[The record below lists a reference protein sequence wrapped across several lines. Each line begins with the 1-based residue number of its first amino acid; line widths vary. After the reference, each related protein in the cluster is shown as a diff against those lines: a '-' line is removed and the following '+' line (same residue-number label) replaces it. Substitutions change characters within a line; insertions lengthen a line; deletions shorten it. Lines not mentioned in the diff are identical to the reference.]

1 MDRMLLLTRTKF
13 IGRSAPS
20 LETCQNLSMA
30 SVIVRGTAAAS
41 VTPDFAELTLEISQR
56 AADAASAL
64 DEAASRSQQLIAL
77 LDGHGIAPA
86 DLATAGVSVHEEYE
100 YRNNQQVMV
109 GHRASTAVTVTV
121 RSTEL
126 VGRIVRDAVGDAGA
140 SVRNLVWRVERSN
153 PVRAEL
159 LSEAAR
165 DARRRATAYAEALML
180 HLGEVELISETPIA
194 ADPVAPRGMMLA
206 MDAAPMAKGGEM
218 AVSEG
223 LVELTA
229 DVHVRFALLN

>member
-1 MDRMLLLTRTKF
+1 MLLLTRKKF
-13 IGRSAPS
+13 IGREASL
-20 LETCQNLSMA
+20 LETCQNLQMA

-64 DEAASRSQQLIAL
+64 DGAASRSQQLVAL
-77 LDGHGIAPA
+77 LDLHGVAAA
-86 DLATAGVSVHEEYE
+86 DRATAGVSVNEEYE
-100 YRNNQQVMV
+100 YRDNQQVMV
-109 GHRASTAVTVTV
+109 GHRATTAVTVTV
-121 RSTEL
+121 RSTDL

-140 SVRNLVWRVERSN
+140 AVRNLVWRVERTN
-153 PVRAEL
+153 PMHAEL

-194 ADPVAPRGMMLA
+194 AEPVSARGVMMA
-206 MDAAPMAKGGEM
+206 MDAAPRAKGGEM

>member
-1 MDRMLLLTRTKF
+1 MDRMLLLTRKKF
-13 IGRSAPS
+13 IGRETPP
-20 LETCQNLSMA
+20 LETCQTLHMA

-64 DEAASRSQQLIAL
+64 DGAATRSQQLVAL
-77 LDGHGIAPA
+77 LDSHGIAAA
-86 DLATAGVSVHEEYE
+86 DRATAGVSVNEEYE
-100 YRNNQQVMV
+100 YRDNQQVLV
-109 GHRASTAVTVTV
+109 GHRATTAITVTV
-121 RSTEL
+121 RSTDL
-126 VGRIVRDAVGDAGA
+126 VGRIVRDAVGDSGA
-140 SVRNLVWRVERSN
+140 AVRNLLWRVDRAN
-153 PVRAEL
+153 PMHAEL
-159 LSEAAR
+159 LSDAAR

-180 HLGEVELISETPIA
+180 RLGEVELISETPIA
-194 ADPVAPRGMMLA
+194 AEPLAARGVMMA
-206 MDAAPMAKGGEM
+206 MDAAPMAKGGAM